1 MKPNRKRDLETQA
14 KLFRTSDPQ
23 TKGRPGRA
31 MKMIVPLRSILHVR
45 WDQMSALEQLIDAR
59 KIPFDWYMFGNT
71 MLRRPKKHSDW
82 KHCQLTK
89 RQKLE
94 IWIAYLERM
103 PLKEICKRWNVN
115 EATVYRI
122 KYARVNRHQ
131 LYLGYDEHLRI
142 RLWREASEER
152 TRL

>member
-1 MKPNRKRDLETQA
+1 
-14 KLFRTSDPQ
+14 
-23 TKGRPGRA
+23 
-31 MKMIVPLRSILHVR
+31 MKMIVPLRSVLHVR

-59 KIPFDWYMFGNT
+59 KIPCDWYMFGNT

-94 IWIAYLERM
+94 IWIAYLERT

-122 KYARVNRHQ
+122 KYARVNRYQ

-142 RLWREASEER
+142 RLWREASEE
-152 TRL
+152 LLAP